1 MASDPGSPSRA
12 PVAYTRKLADWRG
25 LLTRNMEGGRDV
37 RKAPLVGPLR
47 FTPNI
52 GEQGK
57 RDRFTGGVR
66 CPTSVADRALAVHA
80 VNETR
85 RRGYVFDRMI
95 ALDRLLV
102 ECSSCEPKWRP
113 QGDSSLG

>member
-1 MASDPGSPSRA
+1 
-12 PVAYTRKLADWRG
+12 
-25 LLTRNMEGGRDV
+25 V

-47 FTPNI
+47 FTPDI

>member
-1 MASDPGSPSRA
+1 VASDPGSPSRA

-80 VNETR
+80 IDCWWSARAANQSGVP
-85 RRGYVFDRMI
+85 RGFVIRVSPGFDGFSDLR
-95 ALDRLLV
+95 AA
-102 ECSSCEPKWRP
+102 
-113 QGDSSLG
+113 